1 LKEQFAAMKEGF
13 ENKIKSLMNDIQ
25 SVKKEKSL
33 EILETKRELQRE
45 KEGRELLLR
54 KLQIYSKN

>member
-1 LKEQFAAMKEGF
+1 MSE
-13 ENKIKSLMNDIQ
+13 IQ
-25 SVKKEKSL
+25 TVKKEKSL

-54 KLQIYSKN
+54 KLQVYSKN